1 MLLGNDYRKQI
12 MKAKSIKGKSTEEI
26 ELALK
31 ASMTDSFKPTLA
43 IVFLSVTQ
51 NRKEIA
57 TILDKT
63 CITIFGVT
71 TNGEFTDDIPEKQS
85 TAILL
90 LDINHDYFS
99 LLYADYDKTSYR
111 GVAAN
116 LAKEAIDKFSNPAF
130 LIAGSNANAD
140 AEALLRGFEEIAGKE
155 VEVYGAM
162 AGDDITFTEQFVF
175 TNNWDSKEGL
185 VVLAFD
191 ANKIS
196 IKGKATCGWKAVG
209 TTKTVTKSEG
219 NHVYTVD
226 DVPVLDLTA
235 RYGGIENVSPDNP
248 ELLLEIA
255 ANLPMQLQR
264 ENGDPIMRPGLVIDW
279 NDHSFYCSGTVPQG
293 SKVRFSLPPDFDVI
307 DKVIQATNELKE
319 KEMPEADAVI
329 VFSCAGRLL
338 SFGPMINQEI
348 EGIKNIWNV
357 PMVGMFSNA
366 ELARATGG
374 NLEMH
379 NATTCVVALKE
390 K

>member
-1 MLLGNDYRKQI
+1 MANTHGGLFYIWGIWKNKKRKTRISFWGMLLGNDYRKQI

-43 IVFLSVTQ
+43 IVFLSVIQ

-140 AEALLRGFEEIAGKE
+140 AEAYLLI
-155 VEVYGAM
+155 
-162 AGDDITFTEQFVF
+162 I
-175 TNNWDSKEGL
+175 
-185 VVLAFD
+185 
-191 ANKIS
+191 
-196 IKGKATCGWKAVG
+196 
-209 TTKTVTKSEG
+209 
-219 NHVYTVD
+219 
-226 DVPVLDLTA
+226 
-235 RYGGIENVSPDNP
+235 
-248 ELLLEIA
+248 
-255 ANLPMQLQR
+255 
-264 ENGDPIMRPGLVIDW
+264 
-279 NDHSFYCSGTVPQG
+279 GTV
-293 SKVRFSLPPDFDVI
+293 KKD
-307 DKVIQATNELKE
+307 
-319 KEMPEADAVI
+319 
-329 VFSCAGRLL
+329 
-338 SFGPMINQEI
+338 
-348 EGIKNIWNV
+348 
-357 PMVGMFSNA
+357 
-366 ELARATGG
+366 
-374 NLEMH
+374 
-379 NATTCVVALKE
+379 
-390 K
+390 